1 MRTFY
6 LVLSICFVAHV
17 ACTGGDQR
25 MEDLTQCLLVDL
37 TEPLSITDLALPPRH
52 GSDLRVAYQVLQCNK
67 CHSVYSL

>member
-1 MRTFY
+1 
-6 LVLSICFVAHV
+6 
-17 ACTGGDQR
+17 

-67 CHSVYSL
+67 CHSVYSLWYSDSK